1 MKQLGIQ
8 VVLILG
14 VVLISWRLLAGSGQR
29 VQALRRLGLLLLAAF
44 AVWSIIDPLGGPLTW
59 LARVLGV
66 GRAADL
72 VLYGLVVAFFS
83 FVVTTFRRFRNME
96 TRYTRLARRM
106 ALDDAVGPAQHR
118 AARRAAASAEASTP
132 LVQDLGPGRGGTDP
146 LDGADTVEPAIPP
159 RPTPE
164 HP

>member
-44 AVWSIIDPLGGPLTW
+44 AVWSIIDPTGGPLTW
-59 LARVLGV
+59 LADVLGV

-96 TRYTRLARRM
+96 TRYTRLARRI
-106 ALDDAVGPAQHR
+106 ALDDAVGPAEHR
-118 AARRAAASAEASTP
+118 AARRAAARAAA
-132 LVQDLGPGRGGTDP
+132 VKDLDPGRGGTDP